1 MRDYV
6 HNSDVDND
14 NDYVDDDDNNVD
26 NVNDK
31 DYHKGKSLNNFK

>member
-14 NDYVDDDDNNVD
+14 NDYVDDDDNYVD

-31 DYHKGKSLNNFK
+31 DYHKGKS